1 MFFKALNARNF
12 VIIFTLVSIF
22 TFRSVA
28 YAESSKSRYFSAG
41 DTIEIV
47 VQGENDLSGS
57 YYIDKK
63 GKIDLP
69 LIGFL
74 HVSGKTGHEI
84 KNAITKSLKD
94 GFIKNPVVSVKTT
107 QAVHDND
114 MGEKN
119 IYVVGEIKNPGYY
132 ALPDN
137 ASHLLNIVALAGGYT
152 PKANKEEFEIVRNID
167 GTHYRKKAQSG
178 ALEFI
183 DGDII
188 IIKERFGDNL

>member
-1 MFFKALNARNF
+1 MFFKALNARYF
-12 VIIFTLVSIF
+12 VILFTLVSVF
-22 TFRSVA
+22 AFQAVA
-28 YAESSKSRYFSAG
+28 HAESSQSQYFSVG
-41 DTIEIV
+41 ETIEIV

-57 YYIDKK
+57 YYIDDK

-69 LIGFL
+69 LIGSML
-74 HVSGKTGHEI
+74 VSGKTGNEI
-84 KNAITKSLKD
+84 KNAVTKRLKD
-94 GFIKNPVVSVKTT
+94 GYIKNPVVSIKTT
-107 QAVHDND
+107 KVIHNNVT
-114 MGEKN
+114 GEKN

-132 ALPDN
+132 VLPDN
-137 ASHLLNIVALAGGYT
+137 ASHLLNIVAIAGGYT
-152 PKANKEEFEIVRNID
+152 HKANKQEFEIVRNID